1 MGPAS
6 VCGAR
11 LHGFQANGVG
21 GCGRMYIL
29 YAARGLVRVLV
40 LLRGGIAKLARRVHG
55 G

>member
-1 MGPAS
+1 
-6 VCGAR
+6 
-11 LHGFQANGVG
+11 
-21 GCGRMYIL
+21 MYIL